1 MKRFLAVYIGIASAR
16 ERSGWD
22 SLSETER
29 QKREEAAVA
38 AWMDW
43 GTINRDRIVDTGTP
57 LGKTKRI
64 SEHGIDDIKN
74 NLVGYVIVEAESH
87 QAAAQ
92 LFEKHP
98 HFMLFPGDSV
108 EVMECLP
115 LPGM

>member
-1 MKRFLAVYIGIASAR
+1 MKRFLAVYIGTASAR

-22 SLSETER
+22 SLSATDRQER
-29 QKREEAAVA
+29 ERTAVA

-43 GTINRDRIVDTGTP
+43 GTTNRDRIVDTGTP

-64 SEHGIDDIKN
+64 SGHGIEDIKN
-74 NLVGYVIVEAESH
+74 NLAGYVIVQAESH

-98 HFMLFPGDSV
+98 HFMLFPG
-108 EVMECLP
+108 
-115 LPGM
+115 